1 MRNVVIEI
9 ATGRVLMSGY
19 CDFSG
24 GSTYDPAVHAQ
35 IENDT
40 HSFAPGERVDDDDNE
55 IFWYWDGS
63 SFTHTAP

>member
-24 GSTYDPAVHAQ
+24 GS
-35 IENDT
+35 
-40 HSFAPGERVDDDDNE
+40 PGERVDDDDNE